1 MINEYF
7 YEIIALIIILTFIVI
22 YFLIRKFNQ
31 EEENEFQNPRSRKTG
46 IIEDPYEEVSP
57 QENEKNI
64 FEETLDSEKEDT
76 FEFQD
81 VEEGSFGN
89 IQTNPFEEN
98 ITPLQ
103 TNTINLRQKAQV
115 PSHGKIVK
123 DNFKDFKGAKLLV
136 VEDNLIN
143 QKVIG
148 GLLSGS
154 GIEVTMA
161 DDGQIALDIL
171 EKNSDFDIIIMDVQ
185 MPRVDGFEA
194 TRIIRAN
201 PSYEHIVVVALSG
214 DIATDDIRKMT
225 EAGMQEHLEKPLRM
239 DSLYDVIY
247 AYTQS
252 NNSKDAPK
260 FVKVMMTKELN
271 GDKGLEVCGGDEAF
285 YKDILSEFTK
295 TYTNTSNELVE
306 LLTCKNIERA
316 DALLLDFIGITAN
329 IGADAINNIA
339 QELKEAIKDL
349 EENSY
354 ITILDT
360 FEIHLQRLLKD
371 IAAYK

>member
-46 IIEDPYEEVSP
+46 IIEDPYEEISP

-295 TYTNTSNELVE
+295 TYTNTSNELIE